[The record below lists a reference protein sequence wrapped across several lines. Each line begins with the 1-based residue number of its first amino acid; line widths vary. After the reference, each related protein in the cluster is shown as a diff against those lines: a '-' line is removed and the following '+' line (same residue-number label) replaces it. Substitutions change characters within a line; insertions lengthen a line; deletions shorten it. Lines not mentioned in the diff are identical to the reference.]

1 MFLNSFISCQIS
13 DSQLSKNVI
22 TQDQLYKRAPKRIGL
37 FDSGVGGLSVLRHLV
52 SVTQSEAL
60 EFVYLGDTARCP
72 YGNRAQGE
80 IALFVEEIVSWLT
93 SFQLDS
99 IVMACN
105 TSAAIAKGAAVKA
118 AARVAGVTVFDL
130 IEPTAD
136 WLIANPP
143 ESLGVMATIN
153 TAKSKAFSRA
163 LTARGY
169 AGKVVEIGC
178 PKLVPLIESGRLGQ
192 ASCEAELEAALIE
205 YLSALTG
212 VDGLVLGCTH
222 FPFVA
227 DRIEKLVSGKLK
239 ALYPLGLK
247 LVDPSH
253 ALALQLLGLDA
264 PPVVATAPNDY
275 QTSAFKIYT
284 TGSAVDFALAAAS
297 CLGQDLG
304 VVSQL
309 DVAELVAAPRELSKK
324 VARSSTASLIPQSVS
339 IDVTTSPSF
348 A

>member
-1 MFLNSFISCQIS
+1 MSNNL
-13 DSQLSKNVI
+13 I
-22 TQDQLYKRAPKRIGL
+22 TQDQLYRRTPKRIGL

-99 IVMACN
+99 IIMACN
-105 TSAAIAKGAAVKA
+105 TSAAIAKDAAVKA
-118 AARVAGVTVFDL
+118 AAQVAGVTVFDL

-143 ESLGVMATIN
+143 EALGVMATIN
-153 TAKSKAFSRA
+153 TARSKAFSRA
-163 LTARGY
+163 VTARGY
-169 AGKVVEIGC
+169 EGKVIEIGC
-178 PKLVPLIESGRLGQ
+178 PKLVPLIESGRLGE
-192 ASCEAELEAALIE
+192 AGCEAELEAALIE
-205 YLSALTG
+205 YLQALAG

-239 ALYPLGLK
+239 ELYPSGLK
-247 LVDPSH
+247 LIDPSH
-253 ALALQLLGLDA
+253 ALAFQMLGSDA
-264 PPVVATAPNDY
+264 PPAVSTVANNY
-275 QTSAFKIYT
+275 QSPAFKIYT
-284 TGSAVDFALAAAS
+284 TGSASDFARSAAC
-297 CLGQDLG
+297 CLGQELG
-304 VVSQL
+304 LVAQL
-309 DVAELVAAPRELSKK
+309 DVAELVAAPRALAKK
-324 VARSSTASLIPQSVS
+324 AARSSTAPLAHQSVS